1 MLILQI
7 LNFMQSHAKGHYKMD
22 NINRK
27 AEKKATNL
35 HNVIQVLQAV
45 FPNPDDVELVKK
57 AAGGRGKVSK
67 FIREAAVKEA
77 KKIDKKERTASLS

>member
-1 MLILQI
+1 
-7 LNFMQSHAKGHYKMD
+7 MQSHAKGHYKMD

>member
-1 MLILQI
+1 MQI
-7 LNFMQSHAKGHYKMD
+7 LNFVQSHAKGHYKMD

-27 AEKKATNL
+27 AAKNPRYL
-35 HNVIQVLQAV
+35 HHVSSVLQAV
-45 FPNPDDVELVKK
+45 FTNLDELELVKK

-77 KKIDKKERTASLS
+77 KKIDRKARTASLS